1 MPSTEPTSRGVRLLY
16 DLLYGLL
23 WVAATC
29 FLVLALAAL
38 VVMGIVLSAD
48 SGPMWTPGPI
58 AAWVP
63 AAVMFASAH
72 AFRACAH
79 ALCPFSDEP
88 SLEVAEPIIIVLFCL
103 GCLAAAVAVAV
114 VAIRLL

>member
-1 MPSTEPTSRGVRLLY
+1 MPPTEPTSRRARLLY

-29 FLVLALAAL
+29 FLVLAVAAL

-63 AAVMFASAH
+63 AAVMFASAQ

-79 ALCPFSDEP
+79 ALCPFNDHP
-88 SLEVAEPIIIVLFCL
+88 SMEVMEPIVIGLFCL
-103 GCLAAAVAVAV
+103 ACLAAAVAVAV